1 MRFATATRG
10 ADGRASGIVVLNVP
24 GQRLLDELAQLS
36 GGGAGGDGRGIQL
49 LNCQGYWLLGLRPA
63 DDWGFMCDGGPRF
76 QDRYPGA
83 WTRVTAAA

>member
-1 MRFATATRG
+1 M
-10 ADGRASGIVVLNVP
+10 VLNVP

-49 LNCQGYWLLGLRPA
+49 LNGQGDRLLGLGLA

-76 QDRYPGA
+76 QDLYPGA